1 MSGRER
7 GSYPSTRFQ
16 ILLLFST
23 RWSNFKP
30 VCAKMASN
38 KRKNFTVAEKAEILK
53 QFREFHGTKV
63 SFAKLQ
69 GIPVTTLQSILQKKE
84 CIKKN
89 VEKVGEKNAKKRR
102 TLKKSPYDELE
113 VILVKWFKEAR
124 AANVPVNGTI
134 LREKA
139 LEIADRLVGLDDFTA
154 SNGWIDRMKKRHNLV
169 YRSLSGESSS
179 VDETTIEE
187 WKKDL
192 PNLTKG
198 YKPKD
203 VFNADETGLFFNL
216 LPDKSYVVKGDSCHG
231 GKMSKLRLTVLLC
244 CNSDGSEKL
253 TPLVVGKSRNP
264 RCFKNV
270 RSFPTKYEANKKA
283 WITQALFEDFL
294 RKLNKRMKLQ
304 NRKIILFIDRCSA
317 HPDLQLSNVRVEFF
331 PANCTS
337 KLQPCDLGIIRS
349 FKVFYK
355 KQLVRKAVAELENG
369 NLNDAYKLKLSVLE
383 AMHFISASWRNVTQ
397 QCISRCFEE
406 SGFVAS
412 IEPGTDEESAAVDSE
427 NDNET
432 VIYDFEDYIPENL
445 VTCETERPT
454 APSVDDLMD
463 FSSSDEDEQ
472 DETEANPVP
481 SFNSALKSFQIV
493 KDYFLSHKDQEKN
506 LQSISILEDAAFT
519 LNSMTK
525 KQSIIEDYFQPK
537 FQDSQLNMLK

>member
-1 MSGRER
+1 MTS
-7 GSYPSTRFQ
+7 
-16 ILLLFST
+16 
-23 RWSNFKP
+23 K
-30 VCAKMASN
+30 
-38 KRKNFTVAEKAEILK
+38 KRKIFSVAEKAEIVK
-53 QFREFHGTKV
+53 QFEEFHGTKV
-63 SFAKLQ
+63 AFAQSQ

-84 CIKKN
+84 CIQKN
-89 VEKVGEKNAKKRR
+89 IEKVGEKNAKKRR
-102 TLKKSPYDELE
+102 SLKKSPYDELE
-113 VILVKWFKEAR
+113 AILLKWFKEAR

-139 LEIADRLVGLDDFTA
+139 LEIADRLVGLENFTA

-179 VDETTIEE
+179 VDEATIEE
-187 WKKDL
+187 WKKNL

-253 TPLVVGKSRNP
+253 TPLVIGKSRNP

-270 RSFPTKYEANKKA
+270 RTFPTKYEANKNA
-283 WITQALFEDFL
+283 WITEPLFEDFL
-294 RKLNKRMKLQ
+294 RKLNKEMKLQ
-304 NRKIILFIDRCSA
+304 NRKIILFIDQCSA
-317 HPDLQLSNVRVEFF
+317 HPDLQLSNVRVVFF

-349 FKVFYK
+349 FKAFYR

-369 NLNDAYKLKLSVLE
+369 NLNDACKLNLSVLE
-383 AMHFISASWRNVTQ
+383 AMHFVSASWRNVSQ
-397 QCISRCFEE
+397 QCISHCFQE
-406 SGFVAS
+406 SGIVAS
-412 IEPGTDEESAAVDSE
+412 DEPGTDEVSVAIDSE
-427 NDNET
+427 SDNET
-432 VIYDFEDYIPENL
+432 VTIYDFDDYIPENL
-445 VTCETERPT
+445 ATCEAERAT

-463 FSSSDEDEQ
+463 FSSDDEDEQ
-472 DETEANPVP
+472 EETEARPSP
-481 SFNSALKSFQIV
+481 SFNTALKSLQIV
-493 KDYFLSHKDQEKN
+493 KEYFLSHKDQEKN
-506 LQSISILEDAAFT
+506 LQHISILEDAAFT

-525 KQSIIEDYFQPK
+525 KQSTITDYYFKPER
-537 FQDSQLNMLK
+537 QDSQLNVLK